1 MSSPVCP
8 DVSSLS
14 GQDGARSAAPRAAS
28 RKAGNSLQLVDL
40 GKALA
45 SQLIVWH
52 HLALYGPMCEVAE
65 TLAPELRAWLVDNG
79 RLAVQVFLVM
89 AGFLAARS
97 MVPHPGAAPRGGSGN
112 RWTDFVSSIGRRFW
126 RLAEPYWVALLAALL
141 AARAARSLI
150 EHPTIPAEPTL
161 LQWVANVLMVQDI
174 AGLGALSAGVWYV
187 AIDLQ
192 LFAMVA
198 LLGLLR
204 QGWEG
209 RGRTLLTACLVLA
222 AVLSSLLVFN
232 LDSSFD
238 VWAIYFA
245 GSYGMGMLAQWAVA
259 SRPGARVGWLLVL
272 LALTGS
278 ALLAEWRVRILL
290 AGLCA
295 LMLAL
300 LVPLQLQLPRR
311 LAALSSWLSRISYA
325 VFLLHYPVLLLT
337 GAMVGAWLPE
347 TPAVHAAGLGLA
359 WSLSLLAGWGLQA
372 GLEAWARWR
381 RQASSD
387 DADQRAAVP
396 G

>member
-1 MSSPVCP
+1 MSIHVFTDPSPRSTRSRRAVP
-8 DVSSLS
+8 FSSAL
-14 GQDGARSAAPRAAS
+14 PV
-28 RKAGNSLQLVDL
+28 VDL

-52 HLALYGPMCEVAE
+52 HLALYGPMCEVADA
-65 TLAPELRAWLVDNG
+65 LAPELRAWLIDNG

-97 MVPHPGAAPRGGSGN
+97 VVPHPGAATRTGTGMGHAVV
-112 RWTDFVSSIGRRFW
+112 DFVASIGRRFW
-126 RLAEPYWVALLAALL
+126 RLAVPYWIALLAALL
-141 AARAARSLI
+141 AAWCARALI
-150 EHPTIPAEPTL
+150 DHPTIPAEPTW
-161 LQWVANVLMVQDI
+161 LQGIANALMMQDL
-174 AGLGALSAGVWYV
+174 AGMAALSAGVWYV

-204 QGWEG
+204 QGCEG
-209 RGRTLLTACLVLA
+209 AARTVLTVSLVLG

-232 LDSSFD
+232 LDTSLD
-238 VWAIYFA
+238 AWAIYFA

-259 SRPGARVGWLLVL
+259 SRPAARVSWLLVL
-272 LALTGS
+272 LALTG
-278 ALLAEWRVRILL
+278 AAMLTEWRERILL
-290 AGLCA
+290 AGLWA
-295 LMLAL
+295 LVLAL
-300 LVPLQLQLPRR
+300 LVPLPLALPRR
-311 LAALSSWLSRISYA
+311 LAALAAWLARISYA

-337 GAMVGAWLPE
+337 GAVIGAWWPDS
-347 TPAVHAAGLGLA
+347 PVAHAAGLGLA

-381 RQASSD
+381 RQASRSGVD
-387 DADQRAAVP
+387 DQRAAVP